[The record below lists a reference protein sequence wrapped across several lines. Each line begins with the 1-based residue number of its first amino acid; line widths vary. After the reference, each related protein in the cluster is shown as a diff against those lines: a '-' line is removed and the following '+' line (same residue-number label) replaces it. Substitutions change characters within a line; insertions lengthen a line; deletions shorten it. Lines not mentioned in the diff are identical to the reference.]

1 MVAVETTGHD
11 FASFYEIVEE
21 EEEEEEETYE
31 EEDEEE
37 EEEASLLAR
46 SFSVSERS
54 ASIWLDRRQ

>member
-11 FASFYEIVEE
+11 FASFYEIV

-54 ASIWLDRRQ
+54 TSIWLDRRQ

>member
-11 FASFYEIVEE
+11 FASFYEIVE

>member
-11 FASFYEIVEE
+11 FASFYEIV